1 MLIGSPARHAP
12 GASGVRMR
20 GFSLIELMFAVLLL
34 GVLTALAVPT
44 FNGYVRNAQVRAAT
58 GSIEN
63 GLKLARVEAMRR
75 SRTVVFYLTN
85 AAPAAGVDATANGVN
100 WVIET
105 VPRVGGEAAEF
116 VQGGRWRDSAPLAG
130 VTGPAAV
137 CFGALGSPL
146 SNFTALAGRGINC
159 NTATLPVFDIS
170 ATGGDRPL
178 RVLVN
183 ASGQARWCDPV
194 RALSSTNPDG
204 C

>member
-1 MLIGSPARHAP
+1 MG
-12 GASGVRMR
+12 
-20 GFSLIELMFAVLLL
+20 GFSLIELMFAVVLL

-44 FNGYVRNAQVRAAT
+44 FNGYVRNSQVRAAT

-63 GLKLARVEAMRR
+63 GLKLARAEAMRR

-85 AAPAAGVDATANGVN
+85 ANPAAGVNANANGVN

-105 VPRVGGEAAEF
+105 VPRIGGEDPEF
-116 VQGGRWRDSAPLAG
+116 VQSGRWRDSAPLTS
-130 VTGPAAV
+130 VTGPTAV

-146 SNFTALAGRGINC
+146 TNFTALSGRGITC
-159 NTATLPVFDIS
+159 NTATLPVYNIT

-178 RVLVN
+178 RVRVN
-183 ASGQARWCDPV
+183 ASGHARWCDPA
-194 RALSSTNPDG
+194 RTFSSTNPDG